1 MTHHSH
7 LDLLSRRLLRLR
19 PYALVLPLQAPER
32 IFSVRAWGKTPGGLM
47 GGSFTWDFMRYNI
60 LVNPYLIGGL
70 ELYIIS
76 NYVWMYIMD
85 YGLSSIDI
93 SYIYNNVIGG
103 LEHVYV
109 RFHILGILIPT
120 DFHIFQRVWN
130 HQPVYIY
137 IHRIHTWENYKD
149 LTSMRRWL
157 LFPSHWDQVPCD
169 LILGSFLSPWFGI
182 VLGKT
187 QAYICTITVCLHLYA
202 FIRMIYV
209 YIHRIYIP
217 YYAATFVVCAVLED
231 MFCFHYWGIHV

>member
-1 MTHHSH
+1 MW
-7 LDLLSRRLLRLR
+7 
-19 PYALVLPLQAPER
+19 LV
-32 IFSVRAWGKTPGGLM
+32 
-47 GGSFTWDFMRYNI
+47 
-60 LVNPYLIGGL
+60 
-70 ELYIIS
+70 
-76 NYVWMYIMD
+76 
-85 YGLSSIDI
+85 
-93 SYIYNNVIGG
+93 
-103 LEHVYV
+103 
-109 RFHILGILIPT
+109 
-120 DFHIFQRVWN
+120 VWN
-130 HQPVYIY
+130 MFMLGFIYWEYSSQLTFIFFRGFETTNQYIYIY